1 MLSFRPACISA
12 LRISWFRRRN
22 GEGGFGAANIFEA
35 VVGAHRN
42 RILSRRESN
51 EIAEREFI
59 LLFWRIADGTLG
71 RDQNPITTIQ
81 TILGALDVGRS
92 ITRREL
98 NDGGNQYC
106 AADRRNDRHSF
117 EVLDDRRSVVHD
129 EALALTCS
137 VESSR
142 GGIRRRV
149 TGDNL
154 QIVSSVRQRGGIPRI
169 EFLLE
174 VVIQ

>member
-117 EVLDDRRSVVHD
+117 EVLDDRRSVVD
-129 EALALTCS
+129 FEALAFALGF
-137 VESSR
+137 ERQGGWIR
-142 GGIRRRV
+142 GRV
-149 TGDNL
+149 APHDL
-154 QIVSSVRQRGGIPRI
+154 QIVGSIRQRGGIPRI
-169 EFLLE
+169 KFLFEL
-174 VVIQ
+174 VLQ